1 MIVASVGLPRLLEHL
16 ELPPEPS
23 HDTEI
28 QRVRAAASEAAIQ
41 AIEAEQ
47 HLLAKGQADA
57 DLYTDA
63 SARIMD
69 QYRRRIDGRL
79 QSSEAEAMA
88 RRTMAIERRLR
99 IAGLKAERAEIFRAA
114 REREVNGEVAL
125 RMVRDIDLLEARIR
139 AAP

>member
-1 MIVASVGLPRLLEHL
+1 
-16 ELPPEPS
+16 
-23 HDTEI
+23 
-28 QRVRAAASEAAIQ
+28 
-41 AIEAEQ
+41 
-47 HLLAKGQADA
+47 
-57 DLYTDA
+57 
-63 SARIMD
+63 MD